1 MTHDAR
7 PDHPERIL
15 VCVGPSPSSP
25 SLVRGARRLAD
36 DLHASLVAAYVEAPD
51 AHPAGRKDRERLQS
65 TLRLAESLGGE
76 VVRLE
81 GSRVSEALLGY
92 ARAHGVTRIVV
103 GKPTHGPWR
112 DRLRGSLV
120 NQLVRGSGDI
130 EVRFLPG
137 DEEVPEPALQ
147 RRWAPRR
154 ADAVGIVLAALLA
167 AAATGI
173 GILGR
178 AVLSQADVVVLF
190 LLGIMVVSFQFGRLP
205 SLVSSALS
213 VAAYDFFFVPPLYAF
228 SVEQTRHL
236 LTFAMMFVVGLVL
249 SGLTQRLRRHERETR
264 DREARTAELYAFT
277 REMAGLVD
285 LDRVAEITVRH
296 AAEAFGGHTV
306 LLVRGP
312 SGDWSARARSAPGAD
327 PDDAV
332 CALAAAAADSGR
344 PVGRGTIRRNDAA
357 WTCVPVAGTGPDPA
371 VLALRNAGLERLAA
385 EGHGFL
391 DAFARQAALALG
403 RARLADEARA
413 AVLKARTEEMR
424 SSLLSTVSH
433 DLRTPLAAI
442 TGAGTALR
450 DERGRLDAG
459 GRAELVDTICHEAER
474 MERLVA
480 NVLDMVRLESGGIAP
495 KREWVP
501 LEEIVGSA
509 LARLERRLAGRD
521 VRLDLPDP
529 LPLVSVDPVLFEQ
542 VVVNLVE
549 NSVRHGRAS
558 SPIEIAARATPGAV
572 EIEVADRGPG
582 IPPGHEER
590 VFEKFYRG
598 PGARSGGVGLGL
610 PICRG
615 IVEAHGGTVTA
626 HNRDG
631 GGARFLVRLPVEGA
645 PPDLPVA
652 DEPVPD
658 EEQRT

>member
-7 PDHPERIL
+7 PDEPERIL
-15 VCVGPSPSSP
+15 VCVGPSPSSS

-36 DLHASLVAAYVEAPD
+36 DLRGSLVAAYVEAPD
-51 AHPAGRKDRERLQS
+51 AHPATREDRERLQS
-65 TLRLAESLGGE
+65 TLRLAESLGAE

-81 GSRVSEALLGY
+81 GLRVSDALLGY
-92 ARAHGVTRIVV
+92 AGSHGVTRIVV

-130 EVRFLPG
+130 EVRFLAG
-137 DEEVPEPALQ
+137 DEEVPGPALR
-147 RRWAPRR
+147 RRWAPRP
-154 ADAVGIVLAALLA
+154 ADAVGLVLAALLV

-178 AVLSQADVVVLF
+178 GVLSQADVVVLF
-190 LLGIMVVSFQFGRLP
+190 LLGIMLVSFQFGRVP

-213 VAAYDFFFVPPLYAF
+213 VAAYDFFFVPPLYF
-228 SVEQTRHL
+228 FGVEHTRHF
-236 LTFAMMFVVGLVL
+236 LTFAMMFGVGLVL
-249 SGLTQRLRRHERETR
+249 SSLTQRLRRHERETR

-277 REMAGLVD
+277 RQMAGLVD
-285 LDRVAEITVRH
+285 VERVAEIAVRH
-296 AAEAFGGHTV
+296 AAEAFGGHAV

-312 SGDWSARARSAPGAD
+312 SGDWSVRARSAPGAD
-327 PDDAV
+327 PDEAV
-332 CALAAAAADSGR
+332 RALAADAADSGR
-344 PVGRGTIRRNDAA
+344 PVGRGTPRRPAAA
-357 WTCVPVAGTGPDPA
+357 WTCVPLAGAGPDPA
-371 VLALRNAGLERLAA
+371 VLALRNAALERLAA

-391 DAFARQAALALG
+391 DAFARQAALALV
-403 RARLADEARA
+403 RASLADEARA

-450 DERGRLDAG
+450 DERGRLDAQ
-459 GRAELVDTICHEAER
+459 GRAELVDTVCQEAER

-521 VRLDLPDP
+521 VRLDLPDS

-542 VVVNLVE
+542 VFVNLVE
-549 NSVRHGRAS
+549 NSFRHGRAS
-558 SPIEIAARATPGAV
+558 SPIEIAARAAPGAV
-572 EIEVADRGPG
+572 EIEVSDRGPG
-582 IPPGHEER
+582 IPPGQEER
-590 VFEKFYRG
+590 LFEKFYRG

-615 IVEAHGGTVTA
+615 IVEAHGGTVVA
-626 HNRDG
+626 QNRDG
-631 GGARFLVRLPVEGA
+631 GGARFVVRLPVEGS
-645 PPDLPVA
+645 PPDLPAA
-652 DEPVPD
+652 DDPVPD
-658 EEQRT
+658 GEQRA